1 MKLHFVEFVSIF
13 NKKNQNNTH
22 NKFKISIFG
31 LYQKIFMEY
40 NTQREYMI
48 LPEYGRNV
56 QNMIAHAM
64 EIENREERNKAAH
77 AIIEVMGQLNPHLR
91 DVDDFKH
98 KLWTHLFVMS
108 NFQLDVDSP
117 YERPNQEVLFEKPQL
132 MEYPKGKIRFGHY
145 GKYTENIIKEIVKE
159 QDPKVKEYLK
169 NTLANF
175 MKKQFLAYNND
186 AVEND
191 VIAQQL
197 AELSQGEL
205 ILENPDSL
213 MQTNQILKTFGLTPN
228 KRGKIGQNNPGNQ
241 NNSKFKKQFKKKY

>member
-1 MKLHFVEFVSIF
+1 
-13 NKKNQNNTH
+13 
-22 NKFKISIFG
+22 
-31 LYQKIFMEY
+31 MEY
-40 NTQREYMI
+40 NTQREHMI

-64 EIENREERNKAAH
+64 EIADRTERNKAAN

-108 NFQLDVDSP
+108 NFELDVDSP
-117 YERPNQEVLFEKPQL
+117 YERPNQEVLFEKPKL
-132 MEYPKGKIRFGHY
+132 MEYPKSKIRFGHY

-197 AELSQGEL
+197 AELSNGEL

-213 MQTNQILKTFGLTPN
+213 MQTNQILRTFGLTPN
-228 KRGKIGQNNPGNQ
+228 KRGKIGQSQSNQ
-241 NNSKFKKQFKKKY
+241 GNNSKFKKPFKKKF